1 MNFNFGIEFPENDG
15 DEINALFMSETEIDS
30 YISGQKAKNTRKKD
44 VTDMNTFMRFCE
56 SIFERRKIEDIPE
69 NELDN
74 ILCQFFMKAKTMKGK
89 LYEPDTLSGLRNSLQ
104 RVLVERGSRYDLR
117 EGLAFSKSRKVLS
130 SRRKELTKLGKGN
143 KPNAARAISTEEV
156 DLLFESEYF
165 GIKNAVSLQ
174 RTVWWYITQHFGH
187 RARDEGRQ
195 MQFGDVKLEKD
206 FSSGCEY
213 VVWITERSTKTRN
226 GERPL
231 GHKRSFN
238 PKAFPTATDRCP
250 VKIFKEY
257 VSHRPTE
264 MCQDDSPL
272 FLQVRYNVEYTSNKI
287 WYFPKP
293 LGKNSVGEFMS
304 KARKMLENNS
314 AGKISN
320 HSARKTTVTNLLNR
334 DINPLHVQQITGHKK
349 LESLNN
355 YNTASL
361 SQQKKISNAISSG
374 SDISASN
381 QNNFIPQTF
390 HQQQLSQNWN
400 PITPI
405 FQGASINNCTFNI
418 NFGPNIISPP
428 RKRRRVVIE
437 DDSQ

>member
-1 MNFNFGIEFPENDG
+1 MNTSSKMNFNFGIEFPENDG

-231 GHKRSFN
+231 G
-238 PKAFPTATDRCP
+238 A
-250 VKIFKEY
+250 
-257 VSHRPTE
+257 
-264 MCQDDSPL
+264 
-272 FLQVRYNVEYTSNKI
+272 
-287 WYFPKP
+287 
-293 LGKNSVGEFMS
+293 
-304 KARKMLENNS
+304 
-314 AGKISN
+314 
-320 HSARKTTVTNLLNR
+320 
-334 DINPLHVQQITGHKK
+334 
-349 LESLNN
+349 
-355 YNTASL
+355 
-361 SQQKKISNAISSG
+361 QK
-374 SDISASN
+374 
-381 QNNFIPQTF
+381 
-390 HQQQLSQNWN
+390 
-400 PITPI
+400 
-405 FQGASINNCTFNI
+405 
-418 NFGPNIISPP
+418 
-428 RKRRRVVIE
+428 VI
-437 DDSQ
+437 